1 MVAILVLLPIIT
13 SILIF
18 IIHPYIYKI
27 TKKYWFTC
35 IISIVFL
42 VYFIIFRY
50 VPDLMI
56 AIKEGSIPHIGGEGY
71 RYSFYASK
79 TLLLDLCPL
88 MMFLIPVALIVDPT
102 KNFAK
107 ILAPLGL
114 MGAVVT
120 LFGGVPFDDAVT
132 NLAWSDFWKYI
143 FLGVDH
149 DGSLNRL
156 YFMMHYMLLIISL
169 IALLN
174 SSQYTKWSM
183 FGAHVFFV
191 AFLIYALTLSST
203 FNITNNVTGLVQND
217 WYGGGYGTYNEYGT
231 LYKMLPMS
239 FPGIVIFWYFIGAI
253 AFYTICIIKNYFTND
268 CFKLTSLNKKF
279 YEKWTHQNKF
289 TIFLKH
295 IDEQYD
301 LMINKIKA
309 KWFI

>member
-13 SILIF
+13 SIIIF
-18 IIHPYIYKI
+18 VIHPYVYKI

-35 IISIVFL
+35 IISIIFL

-50 VPDLMI
+50 VPDLMT
-56 AIKEGSIPHIGGEGY
+56 AIEKGY
-71 RYSFYASK
+71 TPNTNDYGYTYSFYASK

-88 MMFLIPVALIVDPT
+88 MMFLIPLALIVDPT

-107 ILAPLGL
+107 VLAPLGL

-120 LFGGVPFDDAVT
+120 LFGGVPFDEAVAH
-132 NLAWSDFWKYI
+132 LSWSNFWKYI

-156 YFMMHYMLLIISL
+156 YFMMHYMLLVISL
-169 IALLN
+169 ITLLN
-174 SSQYTKWSM
+174 SSQFTKWSM
-183 FGAHVFFV
+183 LGAHAFFIG
-191 AFLIYALTLSST
+191 FLIYALSLSHC
-203 FNITNNVTGLVQND
+203 FNITNNVTGLVEHD
-217 WYGGGYGTYNEYGT
+217 WYGGGVYNQYGT

-253 AFYTICIIKNYFTND
+253 AYYTICILKNVFTND
-268 CFKLTSLNKKF
+268 CFKLSSLNKKF
-279 YEKWTHQNKF
+279 YEKWNHQNKL
-289 TIFLKH
+289 TNFLKH

-301 LMINKIKA
+301 LIINKIKQR
-309 KWFI
+309 WFV